1 MRSLS
6 AAALAALNLPNP
18 KFFLLADLGFSTP
31 VRATSLPY
39 PVTYNSNLYSPDTAV
54 VSFGPPRVS
63 NTVDREVYELTLIDH
78 NNEYQAYARAGING
92 KLLTVYAGFLNSAEQ
107 PLLGGTD
114 VFIAYKGFM
123 DSAAI
128 VNDGQSKLLVI
139 KAASPM
145 GNLDAT
151 GGYIASKD
159 GMDQVSST
167 DTSFDEIY
175 SGSKPINM
183 KWGKD

>member
-6 AAALAALNLPNP
+6 AAALAALNLSDP
-18 KFFLLADLGFSTP
+18 KFFLLAELGFSTV

-39 PVTYNSNLYSPDTAV
+39 SVTFNSKTYYPDTAV

-78 NNEYQAYARAGING
+78 NNEFQAYARAGING
-92 KLLTVYAGFLNSAEQ
+92 KLLTVYAGFLDASGQ
-107 PLLGGTD
+107 PLLGAND

-123 DSAAI
+123 DTASI
-128 VNDGQSKLLVI
+128 SNDGQAKLFVI
-139 KAASPM
+139 RAASPM

-151 GGYIASKD
+151 GGYVVSKD